1 MFLQTTTEFDHDFG
15 INLTLHERKK
25 REKTEIKILIV
36 KLLCKIEDD
45 LQYLTIKGVS

>member
-25 REKTEIKILIV
+25 REKTEIKILAFDQCTSKMI
-36 KLLCKIEDD
+36 I
-45 LQYLTIKGVS
+45 